1 MGEKDHSHRSLGAD
15 AALWYVPL
23 DVFRRVRTA
32 DVDTRSRVALL
43 ADLCRINTLY
53 MIMRAGSG
61 HIGSSFSSTDLI
73 TWLWM
78 QELVDPN
85 SGAPGSDVYFS
96 SKGHDA
102 PALYS
107 LLIALEKLDF
117 DLVHKLR
124 QIDGLPGH
132 PDIATPFIATNT
144 GSLGMG
150 ISKAYGMARANRFK
164 NAGGRIFVM
173 TGDGELQEG
182 QIWESLQP
190 VANEQLSDI
199 TVIVDHN
206 KYQSDTLVS
215 AVSDLGPLEEK
226 FRAFGWEVR
235 RGDGHD
241 PSAIQRALEHFA
253 AVNDRPKVF
262 IADTIKGKGVS
273 FMEGLACGDQTY
285 HFHAGAPSLENY
297 LAATSELLDR
307 VNRSLQTL
315 GESPV
320 SLASGPL
327 PVRITPSQPEKIVLA
342 YGDEL
347 LAMARQRPEIV
358 VLDADLLTDCGIEAF
373 RAELPDRFIECGI
386 AEQHMVS
393 AAGGLALRGML
404 PVVHS
409 FACFL
414 TTRANEHIYNNATER
429 TRIIY
434 VGTLAGA
441 IPGGPGHSHQS
452 VRDISAIGAVP
463 GLVAIEPCS
472 EREARLAIRWAVED
486 NAASTYLRFVNV
498 PIDLPYSLPADYRLE
513 VGRGVT
519 LRAGRDVAIVGYGTA
534 LLSNAYRAAEELQRD
549 GIAAAVIDL
558 PWLNRIDDAWA
569 HETLGRFTTVI
580 TLDNHYVEFG
590 QGVMIAA
597 ALARTQTS
605 VDVVPIGL
613 REIPACGSNADVL
626 AHHGLDAASIA
637 GTIRTRVRGDRG
649 ARTEFAEG
657 TAAEARRHGGAE
669 VSLFNFNKYS

>member
-1 MGEKDHSHRSLGAD
+1 MGEKDHSHRALSAD
-15 AALWYVPL
+15 TALSYVPL
-23 DVFRRVRTA
+23 SVLRRVRESHVRA
-32 DVDTRSRVALL
+32 DVKVAVL

-73 TWLWM
+73 TWLWT
-78 QELVDPN
+78 QELTDPN
-85 SGAPGSDVYFS
+85 SNAPGADVYFS

-117 DLVHKLR
+117 HLVHKLR

-132 PDIATPFIATNT
+132 PDVATPFIATNT

-150 ISKAYGMARANRFK
+150 ISKAYGMARANRFSGT
-164 NAGGRIFVM
+164 AGRIFVM

-190 VANEQLSDI
+190 VANERLGEI
-199 TVIVDHN
+199 VVIVDHN

-215 AVSDLGPLEEK
+215 AVSDLGPLEAK

-235 RGDGHD
+235 RGNGHD
-241 PSAIQRALEHFA
+241 PRVFRDVLAHFA
-253 AVNDRPKVF
+253 TITDRPKVF

-273 FMEGLACGDQTY
+273 FMEGIACGDQTY
-285 HFHAGAPSLENY
+285 QFHAGAPSFENY
-297 LAATSELLDR
+297 AKATAELLDR
-307 VNRSLQTL
+307 VNTTL
-315 GESPV
+315 RAAGEPEAA
-320 SLASGPL
+320 LESGPL
-327 PVRITPSQPEKIVLA
+327 PTRITPTNPEKIVLA

-347 LAMARQRPEIV
+347 LAIARDRSDIV

-373 RAELPDRFIECGI
+373 REELPDRFIECGI

-429 TRIIY
+429 RKIIY
-434 VGTLAGA
+434 VGTLAGVV
-441 IPGGPGHSHQS
+441 PGGPGHSHQS

-463 GLVAIEPCS
+463 GLIAFEPCN
-472 EREARLAIRWAVED
+472 EREARLAIRWAVEE
-486 NAASTYLRFVNV
+486 NADSTYLRFVNL
-498 PIDLPYSLPADYRLE
+498 PLDLPYALPADYHLT
-513 VGRGVT
+513 VGRGVL
-519 LRAGRDVAIVGYGTA
+519 LRPGDDAAIVAYGTVMLA
-534 LLSNAYRAAEELQRD
+534 NAFRAAEQLATEGVD
-549 GIAAAVIDL
+549 VAVINL
-558 PWLNRIDDAWA
+558 PWLNRISDEWVREA
-569 HETLGRFTTVI
+569 LGNYPAIV
-580 TLDNHYVEFG
+580 TLDNHYQEYG
-590 QGVMIAA
+590 QGVMIGA
-597 ALARTQTS
+597 ALARNKVSSELTS
-605 VDVVPIGL
+605 IGL
-613 REIPACGSNADVL
+613 TEIPACGSNADVL
-626 AHHGLDAASIA
+626 AHHGLDVASIA
-637 GTIRTRVRGDRG
+637 RVVRDR
-649 ARTEFAEG
+649 AR
-657 TAAEARRHGGAE
+657 ARLSA
-669 VSLFNFNKYS
+669 

>member
-1 MGEKDHSHRSLGAD
+1 MGEKDHSHRALGAE
-15 AALWYVPL
+15 AALSFVPL
-23 DVFRRVRTA
+23 HEFRRVRTA
-32 DVDTRSRVALL
+32 NIEVDAQVALL
-43 ADLCRINTLY
+43 GDMCRVNTLY

-73 TWLWM
+73 TWLWT
-78 QELVDPN
+78 QELKDPN
-85 SGAPGSDVYFS
+85 SGAAGADVYFS

-102 PALYS
+102 PAFYS

-117 DLVHKLR
+117 ELVHKLR

-132 PDIATPFIATNT
+132 PDVGTPFIATNT

-164 NAGGRIFVM
+164 KTGGRIFLM

-190 VANEQLSDI
+190 VANERLGEI

-206 KYQSDTLVS
+206 KYQSDTLVAS
-215 AVSDLGPLEEK
+215 VSDLGPLEAK

-241 PSAIQRALEHFA
+241 PRVIRETLAHFA
-253 AVNDRPKVF
+253 TVTDRPKVF

-273 FMEGLACGDQTY
+273 FMEGIACGDQTY
-285 HFHAGAPSLENY
+285 QFHAGAPSLENY
-297 LAATSELLDR
+297 TKATNELVAR
-307 VNRSLQTL
+307 VNSRLEAL
-315 GESPV
+315 GHAAIALEN
-320 SLASGPL
+320 GPL

-347 LAMARQRPEIV
+347 LAMARTRPEIV

-373 RAELPDRFIECGI
+373 REELPDRFIECGI

-393 AAGGLALRGML
+393 AAGGLALHGML

-429 TRIIY
+429 RKIIY
-434 VGTLAGA
+434 VGTLAGVV
-441 IPGGPGHSHQS
+441 PGGPGHSHQS

-463 GLVAIEPCS
+463 GLIAFEPGN
-472 EREARLAIRWAVED
+472 EREARMAIRWAVEENPD
-486 NAASTYLRFVNV
+486 STYLRFVNV
-498 PIDLPYSLPADYRLE
+498 PLDLPYALPADYRLA
-513 VGRGVT
+513 VGRGAT
-519 LRAGRDVAIVGYGTA
+519 LRSGADAVIIAYGTV
-534 LLSNAYRAAEELQRD
+534 LLANAYRAAEQLAAD
-549 GIAAAVIDL
+549 GIDAAVIDL
-558 PWLNRIDDAWA
+558 PWLNRIDDEWVRDA
-569 HETLGRFTTVI
+569 LGKYPVVV
-580 TLDNHYVEFG
+580 TLDNHYLEFG
-590 QGVMIAA
+590 QGVMVAA
-597 ALARTQTS
+597 ALARTQ
-605 VDVVPIGL
+605 VNAEVVPIGL
-613 REIPACGSNADVL
+613 TEIPACGSNADVL

-637 GTIRTRVRGDRG
+637 RVVADRVG
-649 ARTEFAEG
+649 AARVG
-657 TAAEARRHGGAE
+657 TAEAVPSMPGRRRP
-669 VSLFNFNKYS
+669 